1 MALLPL
7 DPYKI
12 LGVASDA
19 SMSDIKPAWRK
30 LVLKCHPDKFPD
42 PEVKEVQMEEFQ
54 RIQTAYELLSND
66 SARADYDRMVAVRE
80 HRAKVASS
88 SNSKAPPWE
97 VKSGDRSDSGKD
109 NIYAYQEDIWEGYQ
123 RRERGTE
130 KQFRA
135 RSRVRPP
142 SQNISLSDERQE
154 FVAYALQL
162 FDEAKKQNLT
172 TSDNNT
178 TAFKSNGSFSHSSIE
193 EQIKQRN
200 KAFEKSKANIPRN
213 SPPSQPQ
220 GPSKKAKHATTDQRT
235 KKLQVVPVE
244 QLNLEVMNPGI
255 PDGRVDIVAVHGLG
269 AIPDITWKEKTSSI
283 NWLSHKDMLPQAVP
297 EARILRFGYDSL
309 WMGETLIRTS
319 LSTIAYNLLLS
330 LNMMRVEDLERPL
343 IFIGHCFGGLV
354 IERALNLAKM
364 RQEKYPG
371 LFDSSVGVVFLG
383 TPHRGSRSFTR
394 ESALLAAIA
403 ASSDLSKHLET
414 SVLDTMTSDTG
425 SLLDVSDDFIT
436 LCTDGGPEIS
446 CFFEQ
451 RSSKLGKVVG
461 RTDITEFIVDA
472 ASATFDGHPKHGLEV
487 DHFSLNKFNG
497 PTNSHYLQVRAE
509 IPTSERLRPYQS
521 SQKVVSA
528 AASQVSLE
536 EEVLRREAVKELR
549 EEESRKKAIIQEE
562 DYQKRLAK
570 EKRAMELAFLERLK
584 KNMSKYGID
593 NPGAILEENPL
604 PKDEELKG
612 QEIKEKNA
620 WHLNYLKG
628 ALADTGVDGGQIDE
642 ILNDNGE
649 TMVIDGVETTVTRM
663 SKKWVSKRTLNA
675 YEIPWKYDEGDV
687 ANIAKND
694 SLAII
699 VKRWVPDYEQA
710 FLWDHSM
717 ALRGDRGRKQHRYQD
732 PPKTHEP
739 SRKFLQQMYD
749 IFKSGQKR
757 MPSQDQTR
765 RRAGSYDLKSFETRE
780 VRYSSARGK
789 ARERERG
796 YYNAS
801 PKAVR
806 NSSTPST
813 PATDRGF
820 RRSQSYESVHSAPD
834 SEELARRRRHS
845 RTLSDDRSKGRNGPK
860 YQRDSSG
867 EKGSSARYTETGP

>member
-1 MALLPL
+1 
-7 DPYKI
+7 
-12 LGVASDA
+12 
-19 SMSDIKPAWRK
+19 MSDIKPAWRK
-30 LVLKCHPDKFPD
+30 LVLKCHPDKFLD

-54 RIQTAYELLSND
+54 RVQKAFELLSND
-66 SARADYDRMVAVRE
+66 SARADYDRMVAFRE
-80 HRAKVASS
+80 HRAKAAPS
-88 SNSKAPPWE
+88 SNPKAPPWE
-97 VKSGDRSDSGKD
+97 VKSGDRSDSREDIK
-109 NIYAYQEDIWEGYQ
+109 YAYQEDLMYTYQEDFWEVPQ
-123 RRERGTE
+123 RRERSAQ

-178 TAFKSNGSFSHSSIE
+178 TAFKSDGPLSHSSIE

-200 KAFEKSKANIPRN
+200 KAFEKSKTNLPRN
-213 SPPSQPQ
+213 PVPSQPL
-220 GPSKKAKHATTDQRT
+220 GPSKKARHATTDQRT
-235 KKLQVVPVE
+235 KKLQAVPVE

-255 PDGRVDIVAVHGLG
+255 ADGRVDIVAVHGLG

-309 WMGETLIRTS
+309 WMGETPIRTS
-319 LSTIAYNLLLS
+319 LSTIAYKLLLS
-330 LNMMRVEDLERPL
+330 LNMMRV
-343 IFIGHCFGGLV
+343 
-354 IERALNLAKM
+354 ALNLAKM

-451 RSSKLGKVVG
+451 RSSKLG
-461 RTDITEFIVDA
+461 DA

-509 IPTSERLRPYQS
+509 ILRFYKLALKKADLLSKVNEVDSTATYISTSPQVPSDQKSNSKGRPKSRRISQKPKSELSRPYQR

-570 EKRAMELAFLERLK
+570 EKEAMELAFLERLK

-620 WHLNYLKG
+620 WYLNYLKG

-642 ILNDNGE
+642 ILNDTGE

-675 YEIPWKYDEGDV
+675 YEIPWQYDE
-687 ANIAKND
+687 ND
-694 SLAII
+694 SSAII
-699 VKRWVPDYEQA
+699 VKRWVPGYEQA

-749 IFKSGQKR
+749 IFKSGQKK
-757 MPSQDQTR
+757 MPSQDKPR
-765 RRAGSYDLKSFETRE
+765 RRTGSFDLKSSESRE
-780 VRYSSARGK
+780 VRHSSARGK
-789 ARERERG
+789 ARERELG

-801 PKAVR
+801 PRAVR

-813 PATDRGF
+813 PVTDRGF
-820 RRSQSYESVHSAPD
+820 RRSQSNESVHSAPD
-834 SEELARRRRHS
+834 SEEVARRGQHS
-845 RTLSDDRSKGRNGPK
+845 RTLSGDRSNGWSGTK

-867 EKGSSARYTETGP
+867 EKCSSAYSYRF